1 MNKYQQAL
9 EIIKNKPRLDLVY
22 VRDSEDYNDYV
33 MTLNIASYGLE
44 NEDVLIF
51 ATQKE
56 YDLLKEVLF
65 NEKTKA
71 NRKYVAYFKKYYI
84 YNNGSKYQD
93 NAHFCISALDTDA
106 IKRPFENDNIVVEEL
121 KVTERLT
128 GKVIYQGTSY
138 EEYLKVIRGLK
149 QWKQLRLY

>member
-9 EIIKNKPRLDLVY
+9 EIIVKKANIRLF
-22 VRDSEDYNDYV
+22 
-33 MTLNIASYGLE
+33 E
-44 NEDVLIF
+44 NCNRYYFKTTNNLYEIS
-51 ATQKE
+51 KE
-56 YDLLKEVLF
+56 KYDLLNNALF
-65 NEKTKA
+65 NKKTKA
-71 NRKYVAYFKKYYI
+71 NRKYVAYFKKYYL
-84 YNNGSKYQD
+84 YPDGRKYQD

-138 EEYLKVIRGLK
+138 DKYLKVIRGLDNE
-149 QWKQLRLY
+149 